1 MMCTW
6 RAGDGLCD
14 GFSLFPVVAMR
25 VHAEV
30 SKGLK
35 DSMFMSDG
43 RELGSGWPAR
53 RVAVADDL

>member
-1 MMCTW
+1 M
-6 RAGDGLCD
+6 D
-14 GFSLFPVVAMR
+14 SLFPVVAMR